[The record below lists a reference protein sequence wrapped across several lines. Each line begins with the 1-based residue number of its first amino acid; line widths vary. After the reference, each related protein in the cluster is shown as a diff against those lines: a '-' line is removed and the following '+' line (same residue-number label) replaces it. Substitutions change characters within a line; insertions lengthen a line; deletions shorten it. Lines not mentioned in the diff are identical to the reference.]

1 MFGSVVDRVPAAGGP
16 VVRVPFAALAARPGG
31 LEAAYH
37 LVQLTGLG
45 GVDDAAAAADPA
57 VSTDQVDEAV
67 RVEHDLVDQIA
78 ATERVR
84 AGAEAAQLRAMAEL
98 AGRAMFAGCAEH
110 GHGDPAHGVRGRPR

>member
-1 MFGSVVDRVPAAGGP
+1 VL
-16 VVRVPFAALAARPGG
+16 RVPFAALAARPGG

-45 GVDDAAAAADPA
+45 GVDDSAAAADPA

-78 ATERVR
+78 ALERVR
-84 AGAEAAQLRAMAEL
+84 ARAEAAQIRAMAEL
-98 AGRAMFAGCAEH
+98 AGRPMFAGCAEH